1 MDEQF
6 PSVPYKSNIYNA
18 ANIYDITTAMGNQR
32 LSEEWEALAEADAN
46 PADFPAQLRM
56 FVMQL
61 GILALM
67 AIGFTIFG

>member
-1 MDEQF
+1 MDERI
-6 PSVPYKSNIYNA
+6 SSAIYNPT
-18 ANIYDITTAMGNQR
+18 NIYDITTAMGNQR
-32 LSEEWEALAEADAN
+32 LSEEIEARARVNAN
-46 PADFPAQLRM
+46 PADFPAQLKM